1 MKIRDVGVVTSF
13 ECRRFVRSPAGILF
27 LALFVMVTAWFSMKA
42 HDFVKDSD
50 EMAALAQGGGESML
64 LAFVSGWTDLT
75 TETLSQLLA
84 DHPPLMLLF
93 FLVVVMS
100 TPLLAMIASMDQNA
114 SDIHTKHA
122 RYLLMRT
129 DRTSLY
135 IGKTCGVYLGFGLY
149 TGIGILLTASILYFV
164 GGTEGFSLLSVLGY
178 GLRIWMATL
187 LLAMPFI
194 TMMGLFGAM
203 TSHQMLALLMGVGLG
218 LVVWGVSA
226 IGGWANEDLK
236 VVRYAYPTAF
246 NYHLMTDTAADFLKA
261 TGHILGFAGITFIAG
276 LTVFRRRDI

>member
-1 MKIRDVGVVTSF
+1 MKLRDVGVVASF

-42 HDFVKDSD
+42 YDFVKDNED
-50 EMAALAQGGGESML
+50 IAAMATAGADGL
-64 LAFVSGWTDLT
+64 LLQFVAGWTGLT
-75 TETLSQLLA
+75 SESLTQLLT

-93 FLVVVMS
+93 FLVVIMN

-114 SDIHTKHA
+114 SDINTKHA

-129 DRTSLY
+129 DRSSLY
-135 IGKTCGVYLGFGLY
+135 VGKTLGVLAGFAIY
-149 TGIGILLTASILYFV
+149 TGVGILLTSAVLYFV
-164 GGTEGFSLLSVLGY
+164 GGTEGFSLMAVLGY

-187 LLAMPFI
+187 LLALPFVA
-194 TMMGLFGAM
+194 MMGLFGAM

-218 LVVWGVSA
+218 LVIWGVSA

-246 NYHLMTDTAADFLKA
+246 NYQLMTDSAQDFLKA
-261 TGHILGFAGITFIAG
+261 AGHMVGFAALMFMAG
-276 LTVFRRRDI
+276 LFVFRRRDI